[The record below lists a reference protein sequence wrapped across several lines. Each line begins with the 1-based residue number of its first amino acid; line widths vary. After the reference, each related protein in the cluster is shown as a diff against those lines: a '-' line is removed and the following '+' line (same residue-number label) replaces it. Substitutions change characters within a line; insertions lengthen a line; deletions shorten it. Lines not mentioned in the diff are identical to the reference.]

1 MIDAALLQLPEGAHD
16 VTVVREIDG
25 LSYIDPD
32 DPAMPS
38 YRVIANNRQPVALRD
53 MMILPVRTGYIGA
66 DRLKPDPA
74 LIPPTGEQAGLA
86 RTSTPIAIYLREH
99 ETLSVLPG
107 LGEPKYNDIEV
118 IDFHTS
124 VMGKYYGKKY
134 REENGED

>member
-66 DRLKPDPA
+66 DRVQQRGAKFHPRR
-74 LIPPTGEQAGLA
+74 GEA
-86 RTSTPIAIYLREH
+86 RQ
-99 ETLSVLPG
+99 
-107 LGEPKYNDIEV
+107 
-118 IDFHTS
+118 
-124 VMGKYYGKKY
+124 
-134 REENGED
+134 